1 MAHRKGGQMYDED
14 DFDDGYDDEEWW
26 DEEEAPGDAPVA
38 PPKDKKSNV
47 SVMRSARFARLGF
60 RCLIIR

>member
-1 MAHRKGGQMYDED
+1 MAHRKGQSYKED
-14 DFDDGYDDEEWW
+14 WDDGYSDEEEWW

-47 SVMRSARFARLGF
+47 SASICARFAGVHSVLNI
-60 RCLIIR
+60 L